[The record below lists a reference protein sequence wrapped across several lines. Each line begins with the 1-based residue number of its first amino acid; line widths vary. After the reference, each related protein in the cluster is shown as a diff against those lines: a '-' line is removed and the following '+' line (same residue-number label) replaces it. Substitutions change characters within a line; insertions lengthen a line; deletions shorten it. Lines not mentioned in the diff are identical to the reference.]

1 MKFKKKNKDLL
12 QFLAFFSQWIQ
23 LGINLLIKLVL
34 LQRRMALN
42 IGKVSLQGINVFAS
56 EVTLLTSKSFNLLS
70 SSGF

>member
-1 MKFKKKNKDLL
+1 M
-12 QFLAFFSQWIQ
+12 Q

-42 IGKVSLQGINVFAS
+42 IGKVSLQGIYVFAS

-70 SSGF
+70 SSAL

>member
-1 MKFKKKNKDLL
+1 MFSNRD
-12 QFLAFFSQWIQ
+12 SQWMQ

-42 IGKVSLQGINVFAS
+42 IGKVSLQGIYVFAS

-70 SSGF
+70 SSAL